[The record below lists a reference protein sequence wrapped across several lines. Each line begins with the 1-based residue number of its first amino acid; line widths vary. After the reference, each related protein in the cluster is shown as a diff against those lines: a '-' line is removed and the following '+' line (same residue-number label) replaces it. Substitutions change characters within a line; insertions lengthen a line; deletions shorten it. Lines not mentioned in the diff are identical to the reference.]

1 MKRASY
7 REACDWIAQFD
18 EAGNGASSFDEE
30 EVAGLVTVV
39 LLADIFDV
47 ESAKVAKDVVRRRKA
62 IYPAEWQRAKDEA
75 QP

>member
-7 REACDWIAQFD
+7 RDACEWIAQFD
-18 EAGNGASSFDEE
+18 EAGNGAPSYDEE

-47 ESAKVAKDVVRRRKA
+47 ESARVARDVVRRRKA
-62 IYPAEWQRAKDEA
+62 LYPEEWQRVKDEEG
-75 QP
+75 